1 MMEDFS
7 SRSVSLLGKAKY
19 ANLEKSVVLIVGL
32 GGVGGTA
39 ASSLLRSGVKNF
51 ILIDFD
57 NVSSSNLNRQI
68 LYTSED
74 LNKAK
79 VEVAKS
85 KMLSINPN
93 ANIKIYKAMFQKEM
107 YTELDKYHIDYI
119 VDAIDMMTAKVELIQ
134 YALMRNIEFIVS
146 LGMANRL
153 DPSQVA
159 IMRLDKTYNDPLAKR
174 LRAALRKE
182 NVDLKKVMCVFSKE
196 EPLVKNEVPASMIMV
211 PSSAGLNI
219 AYYLIKQMIGE

>member
-1 MMEDFS
+1 MEEFS
-7 SRSVSLLGKAKY
+7 SRSVSLIGKENYAKVQ
-19 ANLEKSVVLIVGL
+19 EKVVLIVGL

-57 NVSSSNLNRQI
+57 NVSSSNLNRQV

-74 LNKAK
+74 LNKPK

-85 KMLSINPN
+85 KMLSINPE
-93 ANIKIYKAMFQKEM
+93 ANINIYKSMFQKEM

-119 VDAIDMMTAKVELIQ
+119 VDAIDMMTSKVELIQ
-134 YALMRNIEFIVS
+134 YALSRNIKFITS

-153 DPSQVA
+153 DPSQVG

-174 LRAALRKE
+174 LRLALRKE

-196 EPLVKNEVPASMIMV
+196 EPLVRNEVPSSMIMV
-211 PSSAGLNI
+211 PSSAGLSI

>member
-1 MMEDFS
+1 MEDFS
-7 SRSVSLLGKAKY
+7 SRSVSLLGIEKY
-19 ANLEKSVVLIVGL
+19 AKLEKSAVLIVGL

-93 ANIKIYKAMFQKEM
+93 ANIKIYKSMFQKEM
-107 YTELDKYHIDYI
+107 YIELDKYHIDYI

-134 YALMRNIEFIVS
+134 YALSRNIKFITS

-153 DPSQVA
+153 DPSQVS

-196 EPLVKNEVPASMIMV
+196 EPLVKNEIPASMIMV